1 MIKNNTIRNCTI
13 PFPAIQG
20 LVNEQ
25 TLGKIL
31 IKNIY
36 QGWQGESIKE
46 IKDKHETNPF
56 TLRIGTPK
64 TDVQIQNDKMYF
76 VPNYM
81 AYNPVT
87 KNIEKRE
94 LVDYRNVEKV
104 YIGQSLDE
112 MQYDNY
118 RLFVNGNTITN
129 DLYIKNYD
137 SIKDISVGQLIINLV
152 NKVEK
157 LQAEVMELKRQ
168 TKPTD
173 IYTQGTL

>member
-1 MIKNNTIRNCTI
+1 MIRNSTIRNCTVS
-13 PFPAIQG
+13 FPAIQG

-36 QGWQGESIKE
+36 QGWQGESIKD

-56 TLRIGTPK
+56 TLRIGTPT
-64 TDVQIQNDKMYF
+64 TDIQIQNDRVYF

-81 AYNPVT
+81 AYNPLT

-94 LVDYRNVEKV
+94 LVDYRNVEKI
-104 YIGQSLDE
+104 YIGQSVDE
-112 MQYDNY
+112 GLYKNY
-118 RLFVNGNTITN
+118 KLFVNGNTITN
-129 DLYIKNYD
+129 DLYIKNYE
-137 SIKDISVGQLIINLV
+137 SIKDTSVGQLIITLM

-168 TKPTD
+168 TKSTD